1 MDRSR
6 IVQDCERI
14 SQDPARITQRGTL
27 AVQNMLCFRKAL
39 EASMAKVSALMSLS
53 MLALSGV
60 QDVCVVFLNSLLLQ
74 RKSKTRTELD
84 AWVVVFLASACLDC
98 CDPQAYRVRSNQ
110 RTAPRS
116 RTVCKNASRCAP
128 RLRKRDRC
136 HAMLFGRARRPTD
149 APRSQHHLR
158 KLALPIEV
166 DVQLALP
173 TCPLTRR

>member
-1 MDRSR
+1 MKGFCKIPQGSR
-6 IVQDCERI
+6 KE
-14 SQDPARITQRGTL
+14 
-27 AVQNMLCFRKAL
+27 AL
-39 EASMAKVSALMSLS
+39 LPSKTCCVSEKPSRPPWRKVSALMSLS
-53 MLALSGV
+53 MPSLSGV
-60 QDVCVVFLNSLLLQ
+60 QDVCVVFLNSLVLQ
-74 RKSKTRTELD
+74 RKGKTRTELG
-84 AWVVVFLASACLDC
+84 AWVVVRLASACLDYG
-98 CDPQAYRVRSNQ
+98 DSQAYRVRSNQ

-116 RTVCKNASRCAP
+116 RTVCKNTSRCAP

-158 KLALPIEV
+158 KLELPIEV

>member
-1 MDRSR
+1 MDPSR

-14 SQDPARITQRGTL
+14 SQETERITQRGTL
-27 AVQNMLCFRKAL
+27 AVNFFLCFRKAL
-39 EASMAKVSALMSLS
+39 EASMAKVSALLRLS

-74 RKSKTRTELD
+74 RMGKTQTELG
-84 AWVVVFLASACLDC
+84 AWDVVLLASACLDC
-98 CDPQAYRVRSNQ
+98 CDLQAYRVRSNQ
-110 RTAPRS
+110 RTAPRP
-116 RTVCKNASRCAP
+116 RTVFKNTSRCAP
-128 RLRKRDRC
+128 RLRTRDRC

-158 KLALPIEV
+158 KLELPIEV